1 MCPHH
6 LLSGTEQDLETS
18 GRFYT
23 FWLPLETSALK
34 GSLGFHPGPHFCQ
47 EGPGLRENLGLA
59 HSPCWS
65 GWVHSALPGLSQIFL
80 LLSSEAQ
87 AESESGQ
94 GAGAKERKEP

>member
-6 LLSGTEQDLETS
+6 PLSGTEQDLETS

-65 GWVHSALPGLSQIFL
+65 GWVHSALPGLSQPFL